1 MTSKLKGHAIHP
13 YIQPCA
19 LPSIRRMNEW
29 MDVCEN
35 ESVKSGGFAF
45 FRIDFDGNL
54 IVCVCLLACWL
65 AGMEEFSVLLVQVY
79 TIIDPLKRH

>member
-1 MTSKLKGHAIHP
+1 
-13 YIQPCA
+13 
-19 LPSIRRMNEW
+19 

-54 IVCVCLLACWL
+54 IVCVCLLA
-65 AGMEEFSVLLVQVY
+65 GMEEFSVLLVQVY